1 MHYGSATDLVDY
13 TTEITSVY
21 LNADLHPTE
30 KCMLALGGTYTMS
43 NGSFGTVE
51 MELPEETVEHA
62 DYDYTTVNEYSDLE
76 YSQFEVYAKGSR
88 EITDN
93 ASLYLGVG
101 YFGLT
106 DDQPYVYGDQTGSA
120 IYVTSGVYAEF

>member
-1 MHYGSATDLVDY
+1 
-13 TTEITSVY
+13 
-21 LNADLHPTE
+21 
-30 KCMLALGGTYTMS
+30 MLAFGGTYTMS
-43 NGSFGTVE
+43 SGSFGTVE

-76 YSQFEVYAKGSR
+76 FSQFEVYAKGSR
-88 EITDN
+88 DITNN
-93 ASLYLGVG
+93 AAVYVGVG

-120 IYVTSGVYAEF
+120 LYVTSGVYAEF